1 MGDGLMDVMTG
12 TLVEWAMAIRQGDVS
27 SLDVVARHLEQIA
40 AHNVN
45 GMGIRAVI
53 EVNPEALLKAEA
65 RDRERR
71 NGFLRGPLHGVPILV
86 KDNFDTADAMQ
97 TTAGSVALEGH
108 RAREDAEVVRR
119 LRAAGAVIV
128 GKANLTEWANFLSD
142 HMPNGYSSRGGQ
154 TLNPYGPGRFDVGG
168 SSSGSGAG
176 VAAGFA
182 PAAIGTETSGSILS
196 PSSANS
202 LVGLKPTLGMVSRRG
217 IIPIAMSQDTA
228 GPMARTVADAALLM
242 SVIAGP
248 DPRDVATQGVR
259 WPSREAWLDLGR
271 GALKGARIGVPQAYL
286 EEVPEDERRVFNE
299 ALSELRELGADVIEC
314 DLPKRDFDFDVLVAE
329 FPAALDRYLAT
340 VEPWLPVHSLA
351 DVMAFNARNADR
363 ALRYGQAIFERA
375 QAQSHLHLADGSYVR
390 ARLRDLRKS
399 REEGIDRALAE
410 HRLDA
415 IAFVN
420 YYGCAIAAKAGY
432 PSITVPAGYTP
443 EGKPVGLT
451 LTGTAYSDVRL
462 CQLAHDY
469 EQATNHRRPPAM

>member
-1 MGDGLMDVMTG
+1 MGDGLMDVMTK
-12 TLVEWAMAIRQGDVS
+12 TVAEWAVAIRQGDVS
-27 SLDVVARHLEQIA
+27 SFDVVARHLEQIA
-40 AHNVN
+40 AHNVD

-53 EVNPEALLKAEA
+53 EVNPEALLEAEA
-65 RDRERR
+65 RDRERQS
-71 NGFLRGPLHGVPILV
+71 GFLRGPLHGVPVLV
-86 KDNFDTADAMQ
+86 KDNLDTADAMQ
-97 TTAGSVALEGH
+97 TTAGSLALEGH

-196 PSSANS
+196 PASANS

-228 GPMARTVADAALLM
+228 GPMARTVGDAALLM

-259 WPSREAWLDLGR
+259 WPAREDWLALRR
-271 GALKGARIGVPQAYL
+271 GALQGARIGVPQAYL
-286 EEVPEDERRVFNE
+286 EGIPDDERRVFDR
-299 ALSELRELGADVIEC
+299 ALSELGELGADVIAC
-314 DLPKRDFDFDVLVAE
+314 DLPKREFDFDVLVAE
-329 FPAALDRYLAT
+329 FPAALNAYLAT
-340 VEPWLPVHSLA
+340 VEPWLPVHSLG
-351 DVMAFNARNADR
+351 DVMAWNAQHAYR
-363 ALRYGQAIFERA
+363 ALRYGQAVFERA
-375 QAQSHLHLADGSYVR
+375 QAQRHHHLADGAYIR
-390 ARLRDLRKS
+390 ARLRDLRES
-399 REEGIDRALAE
+399 RQAGIDAVLAA

-415 IAFVN
+415 LAFVN

-432 PSITVPAGYTP
+432 PSITVPAGYT
-443 EGKPVGLT
+443 EEAKPVGLT

-462 CQLAHDY
+462 CQLAYDY